1 MDAIRLAP
9 AAGEQ
14 DIVGRIEA
22 GLAASTSGKKIL
34 AFLCSKSAARAMDST
49 GIKMGRKVTPIRVP
63 CAGTVDLSHIVTAFQ
78 KGADGVL
85 VSGCHTGN
93 CASVYGTV
101 LAAGRASQAGL
112 MLEES
117 GIDPGRLLYT
127 TLASNT
133 PGDFV
138 RAVLELESRIGNT
151 GQGGDHV

>member
-1 MDAIRLAP
+1 MEAIRLAP

-14 DIVGRIEA
+14 DMVARIEA
-22 GLAASTSGKKIL
+22 GLAAPNCGTKIV
-34 AFLCSKSAARAMDST
+34 AFLCSNSAARAMDSA
-49 GIKMGRKVTPIRVP
+49 GNKIGQKVTRITVP
-63 CAGTVDLSHIVTAFQ
+63 CAGTIDLSHIVTAFR
-78 KGADGVL
+78 KGAEGVL
-85 VSGCHTGN
+85 VAGCHTGN

-101 LAAGRASQAGL
+101 LAAARTSHAGL

-138 RAVLELESRIGNT
+138 RAVLELESRIGKT
-151 GQGGDHV
+151 GQMGDLV